1 MLEYINS
8 LRLPKLND
16 DERLVLDEPVVK
28 EEIFEAIKALQSGK
42 SLGTDGLPVNIY
54 KCYMHK
60 LTPVL
65 LDAFN
70 EAMQNGKLHQSA
82 RRGIVSLLEKVGRN
96 PLYLKN

>member
-42 SLGTDGLPVNIY
+42 SLGTDGVT
-54 KCYMHK
+54 C
-60 LTPVL
+60 T
-65 LDAFN
+65 
-70 EAMQNGKLHQSA
+70 S
-82 RRGIVSLLEKVGRN
+82 
-96 PLYLKN
+96 